1 MDTKPVV
8 ETLAAIPVG
17 TIVAWGM
24 VICGIVAAI
33 VAGIVKLYKTFE
45 KYRKYKEEDEEQKAT
60 LKRHDEILCDIQNSL
75 HRIEDNYR
83 TDHDVQKR
91 RLKHDITECC
101 NDALREGKIRLST
114 LRSIEEMF
122 EDYKHVYEGNSWV
135 HTLVEKIEQL
145 PIDRDI
151 DEEE

>member
-45 KYRKYKEEDEEQKAT
+45 KYRKYKEEDEEQRAT

-75 HRIEDNYR
+75 HRIENNYK
-83 TDHDVQKR
+83 TDHEVQRR
-91 RLKHDITECC
+91 RLKHDLTEYC
-101 NDALREGKIRLST
+101 NDALLNGSIKLST
-114 LRSIEEMF
+114 LKSIEEMYD
-122 EDYKHVYEGNSWV
+122 DYTNIFEGNSWV
-135 HTLVEKIEQL
+135 HTLIDKVRMIPVDHDIE
-145 PIDRDI
+145 
-151 DEEE
+151 EY